1 MTKILFYFLTISI
14 LSLITSGCCDN
25 LSQHSVVF
33 KRDTTYL
40 TKYDTITVRGKAEII
55 YRRDTLYTTYP
66 FTAKKDTIIRY
77 IVNNKVKFDTL
88 KFNYNF
94 PENDF
99 FVRLSKEI
107 DTLKQVN
114 SEVITTIEKKPIF
127 FDKIKEYFV
136 YLIFIIIG
144 IGIGKLLR

>member
-1 MTKILFYFLTISI
+1 MTKILFYFLILI

-33 KRDTTYL
+33 KRDTLYL
-40 TKYDTITVRGKAEII
+40 TKYDTITVKGKADII
-55 YRRDTLYTTYP
+55 FKKDTIIQTYP

-77 IVNNKVKFDTL
+77 IVNNKVKYDTL
-88 KFNYNF
+88 KFHYNF
-94 PENDF
+94 PEHDF

-114 SEVITTIEKKPIF
+114 SEVITTIEKKPTF
-127 FDKIKEYFV
+127 FENLKEYFV
-136 YLIFIIIG
+136 YLIFIMIG
-144 IGIGKLLR
+144 IGIGKMLR

>member
-1 MTKILFYFLTISI
+1 MTKKLFLFSI
-14 LSLITSGCCDN
+14 FSLLSLITSGCCEKM
-25 LSQHSVVF
+25 SQQSVVF
-33 KRDTTYL
+33 RDTLYL
-40 TKYDTITVRGKAEII
+40 TKYDTISVRGKADVIF
-55 YRRDTLYTTYP
+55 RRDTIIQTYP

-77 IVNNKVKFDTL
+77 VVNNKVKFDTL
-88 KFNYNF
+88 RFNYDF
-94 PENDF
+94 PSNDF

-114 SEVITTIEKKPIF
+114 TEVITTIDKKPTF

-144 IGIGKLLR
+144 IGIGKMLK